1 MLTPSVPIVDA
12 DTPLPTCLHVRAGG
26 MVLALAW
33 DLPVATE
40 ACGRLTPVP
49 GAPSWLAGLGHFRG
63 RLITV
68 VDAGR
73 IFAKSASTC
82 RLLLTLKGLPC
93 EVALGVDE
101 FLGPGSEGS
110 QVDVCLDAGLLAR
123 HSAFQPGA
131 AGRRAEDV

>member
-1 MLTPSVPIVDA
+1 MLPPSVPIVDA
-12 DTPLPTCLHVRAGG
+12 DAPLPTCLHVRAGG
-26 MVLALAW
+26 AVLALAW

-40 ACGRLTPVP
+40 ACGRLTPIP
-49 GAPSWLAGLGHFRG
+49 GAPSWLAGLGLFRG

-73 IFAKSASTC
+73 LFAQAASTC

-101 FLGPGSEGS
+101 FLGPAHAGG
-110 QVDVCLDAGLLAR
+110 QADLRLDADLLAR
-123 HSAFQPGA
+123 HPAFQPGA
-131 AGRRAEDV
+131 AGRRAEGA